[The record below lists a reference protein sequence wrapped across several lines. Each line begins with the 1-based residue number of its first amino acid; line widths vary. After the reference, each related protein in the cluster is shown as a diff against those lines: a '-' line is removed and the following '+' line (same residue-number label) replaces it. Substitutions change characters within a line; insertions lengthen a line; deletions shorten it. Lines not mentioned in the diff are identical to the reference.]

1 VGPCC
6 VSLLAVAALPLLR
19 WFFPCSLALWLG
31 GGCTRANLQNEERY
45 EFTTEEVIRDDC
57 GLLSSPESLW
67 DGELFING
75 DVVRMTSDWRGLQL
89 IGFVLPRGE
98 VSDDGFVLDGSESS
112 AALSLRGRQCLV
124 AQVWMHLEGTTQCAR
139 QFNGVL
145 SVRIEPRVEQPE
157 CACQLWV
164 KYRAVQDAGCQ

>member
-1 VGPCC
+1 
-6 VSLLAVAALPLLR
+6 VAALRLLR

-31 GGCTRANLQNEERY
+31 GGCTRANLQNEDRY
-45 EFTTEEVIRDDC
+45 EFSAEEIIRDDC

-67 DGELFING
+67 DGELSITG
-75 DVVRMTSDWRGLQL
+75 DVVRMKSDWRGLQL

-98 VSDDGFVLDGSESS
+98 SGDDAFVLDGSESN
-112 AALSLRGRQCLV
+112 AVLTLPDNRQCLV
-124 AQVWMHLEGTTQCAR
+124 DQVWMHLEGTTQCAR
-139 QFNGVL
+139 RFDGVL

-164 KYRAVQDAGCQ
+164 KYRAIQGSGCQ